1 MPPYLDVRTW
11 DVIWPLPLMALL
23 VAGGLSFLGRKK
35 GEKQAWCV
43 TFVVLSSLS
52 TLGAV
57 TGTLAGFSRA
67 PALPSVLPVLALV
80 GALAI
85 YLISRES
92 GDTRILVSLCVFCLA
107 LTLWIGAIWGTHLR
121 EDFNEYQRSEAYLRQ
136 RADLEKSV
144 RRYRESLGLPA
155 DFEVKEYR

>member
-1 MPPYLDVRTW
+1 
-11 DVIWPLPLMALL
+11 MAVL
-23 VAGGLSFLGRKK
+23 VAGGVSFLGRKK
-35 GEKQAWCV
+35 GEKEAWFV
-43 TFVVLSSLS
+43 TFLVLSSLS

-67 PALPSVLPVLALV
+67 PALPSVLPVLSLV

-92 GDTRILVSLCVFCLA
+92 GDTRVLVSLCVFCLA
-107 LTLWIGAIWGTHLR
+107 FTLWIGAMWGAQLR
-121 EDFNEYQRSEAYLRQ
+121 ENFNEYQRSEAYLKQ
-136 RADLEKSV
+136 RADLERSV

-155 DFEVKEYR
+155 DFEGKEYR